1 MKQKQ
6 SFWKKSAMLAALS
19 FAILAHAGAAHAE
32 SKYTAADNDT
42 FWTLSQKFGVSLE
55 QLLKANPMVDPSN
68 VYKGLTIV
76 IPTTVT
82 VANLKQEAPTP
93 ISPETEQK
101 DAAVQPAKQE
111 AASKTPSKPEKADN
125 TVKAVKAEKAARAAE
140 PKKAPKAEPAK
151 KTTKKAASK
160 KSSARTTAAKR
171 QAGQNEIT
179 VGGKAYGISDV
190 VQVKASAYTADPSE
204 NGWGAVDYYGNP
216 LKLGTIAVDPSV
228 IPLGSKLYITGYDH
242 DGLPVGGM
250 IGIAS
255 DMGSAIKG
263 DRIDIFVPQSKDAAS
278 DFGFQS
284 VKVFVL
290 N

>member
-1 MKQKQ
+1 MKQKH
-6 SFWKKSAMLAALS
+6 SFWKKSALLVALS
-19 FAILAHAGAAHAE
+19 VAVFTHAGAAHAE
-32 SKYTAADNDT
+32 SKYTATDKDT
-42 FWTLSQKFGVSLE
+42 FWTMSQKFGVSLE

-76 IPTTVT
+76 IPTTVS
-82 VANLKQEAPTP
+82 VANLKQDAPQP
-93 ISPETEQK
+93 IAQ
-101 DAAVQPAKQE
+101 DAKQKQAAGETAKPE
-111 AASKTPSKPEKADN
+111 AAAKAL
-125 TVKAVKAEKAARAAE
+125 VKAEKAEKTANAAE
-140 PKKAPKAEPAK
+140 PKKAPQAEPAK
-151 KTTKKAASK
+151 KATKKAASK
-160 KSSARTTAAKR
+160 KSSTKSSAAKR
-171 QAGQNEIT
+171 QAKQNEIT
-179 VGGKAYGISDV
+179 VGGKEYGISDV
-190 VQVKASAYTADPSE
+190 VKVKASAYTADPSE
-204 NGWGAVDYYGNP
+204 NGWGAVDYFGNP
-216 LKLGTIAVDPSV
+216 LKLGTIAVDPNV

-263 DRIDIFVPQSKDAAS
+263 ERIDIFVPQSKADAS